1 MKTTIKLPL
10 SPNAKVVVEVGDKI
24 ERNTKLATG
33 VSDSGEN
40 LIHLARL
47 LHVDSS
53 SIPKYLRKRIGQEV
67 SSGDL
72 LAQKKGFFSL
82 HTVTSPVVGKI
93 SEVDLKKGTLTI
105 LSSENSS
112 DFVSP
117 TSGKVVK
124 IDQNHI
130 DIEIEG
136 QVFKGAKGEGEDSF
150 GNLVSIAGENI
161 GILDISIDVDDCIVL
176 AHSLKKEAVVKLDVM
191 GAAGLVLLS
200 SLKESSLAWVQVD
213 QEAFK
218 KIKDKI
224 SQYGWLRPK
233 ERQIV
238 VID

>member
-10 SPNAKVVVEVGDKI
+10 SPNAKVIVEVGDKI

-33 VSDSGEN
+33 VSESGEN

-47 LHVDSS
+47 LHVDST
-53 SIPKYLRKRIGQEV
+53 SIPKYLRKRIGQIV

-93 SEVDLKKGTLTI
+93 SEIDLKKGTLTI
-105 LSSENSS
+105 LSSEDST

-130 DIEIEG
+130 EIEIEG
-136 QVFKGAKGEGEDSF
+136 QVFKGTKGEGDDSY

-161 GILDISIDVDDCIVL
+161 GILDISIDVDNCIVL
-176 AHSLKKEAVVKLDVM
+176 THSLKKEAIVKLDVM
-191 GAAGLVLLS
+191 GAAGLVLIQ
-200 SLKESSLAWVQVD
+200 SLKESSLPWVQID
-213 QEAFK
+213 EEGFNKIEAK
-218 KIKDKI
+218 S
-224 SQYGWLRPK
+224 SQYVWLRPK